1 MKTPSPSTRP
11 IHALAALALAVPLLA
26 GCSDRQEQALA
37 VRPVETVVV
46 KTGAAAG
53 MSGFAGEVRARHEAD
68 LAFRIGGKVTE
79 RHVDVGVAVK
89 KGQVLARL
97 DPRDAALAA
106 QAARAQV
113 AAAEADHALAQAE
126 LERYRRLYQ
135 QRFVSRAVLDARETA
150 YQAARARLD
159 QARAQ
164 AAVSGNQAA
173 YTELRAEGDGI
184 ITAVNV
190 EAGQVVAAGQPVM
203 RLARPEEK
211 EVLIHVPESRI
222 GEVRNTGQAV
232 VTLWAQAGRRY
243 AGRVREIAPAADA
256 ATRTFAV
263 RVAIVDADQDVRLG
277 MTAHVL
283 FGAGWEA
290 GAALLPLTAVVQ
302 KDGKPVV
309 WLVDPASRQVTPRP
323 VEVAAWREDGA
334 VVSAGVKDGD
344 LVVVR
349 GAHKLL
355 PGQAVRLYEA
365 AGTLAADQPAGAAK

>member
-1 MKTPSPSTRP
+1 MKIPSPSTRP

-26 GCSDRQEQALA
+26 GCSGRQEQALA
-37 VRPVETVVV
+37 ARPVETVVV
-46 KTGAAAG
+46 KTGALPG
-53 MSGFAGEVRARHEAD
+53 VSGFAGEVRARHEAD
-68 LAFRIGGKVTE
+68 LAFRIGGKVIE
-79 RHVDVGVAVK
+79 RRVDVGAAVK

-97 DPRDAALAA
+97 DPQDATLAA

-113 AAAEADHALAQAE
+113 AAAEADYALARAE
-126 LERYRRLYQ
+126 LERYRQLYQ

-150 YQAARARLD
+150 YQAARAKLD

-173 YTELRAEGDGI
+173 YTELRAERDGV
-184 ITAVNV
+184 ITVVQV

-222 GEVRNTGQAV
+222 DEVRNAGQV
-232 VTLWAQAGRRY
+232 VITLWARAGRRHV
-243 AGRVREIAPAADA
+243 GRVREIAPAADA
-256 ATRTFAV
+256 AARTFAV
-263 RVAIVDADQDVRLG
+263 RVTIVDADQEVRLG
-277 MTAHVL
+277 MTAQVL
-283 FGAGWEA
+283 FGTGQAA
-290 GAALLPLTAVVQ
+290 AALLPLTAVVQ
-302 KDGKPVV
+302 KTDGKPVV
-309 WLVDPASRQVTPRP
+309 WLVDPASRQVAPRP

-344 LVVVR
+344 LVVAR

-355 PGQAVRLYEA
+355 PGQVVRLYQAAGASQGEA
-365 AGTLAADQPAGAAK
+365 AAK

>member
-1 MKTPSPSTRP
+1 MKTTSTPTRLMLGAV
-11 IHALAALALAVPLLA
+11 ALALLA
-26 GCSDRQEQALA
+26 GCGGKQEQAPA

-46 KTGAAAG
+46 KTGALPG
-53 MSGFAGEVRARHEAD
+53 LSGYAGEVRARHEAD
-68 LAFRIGGKVTE
+68 LAFRIGGKVIE
-79 RHVDVGVAVK
+79 RRVDVGAAVK

-97 DPRDAALAA
+97 DPQDATLAA

-113 AAAEADHALAQAE
+113 AAADADHALARAE
-126 LERYRRLYQ
+126 LERYRQLYQ

-173 YTELRAEGDGI
+173 YTELRAERDGV
-184 ITAVNV
+184 ITAVQV

-222 GEVRNTGQAV
+222 DEVRQAAQAV
-232 VTLWAQAGRRY
+232 ISLWAEAGRRY

-256 ATRTFAV
+256 VTRTFAV
-263 RVAIVDADQDVRLG
+263 RVTIADADQDVRLG

-283 FGAGWEA
+283 FGAGEA
-290 GAALLPLTAVVQ
+290 AAALLPLTAVVQ
-302 KDGKPVV
+302 KDGRPVV
-309 WLVDPASRQVTPRP
+309 WLVDPATRQVAPRP
-323 VEVAAWREDGA
+323 VEVAAWREDGV

-344 LVVVR
+344 LVVAR

-355 PGQAVRLYEA
+355 PGQVVRLYQA
-365 AGTLAADQPAGAAK
+365 AGASQGEGAAK